1 LSCRYTWAHE
11 ATQRGTTSL
20 ALQPDLGQARE
31 NLNAVRAQQRGLR
44 RAELDRLMPVGDGG
58 G

>member
-1 LSCRYTWAHE
+1 LSCCYTWAHE

-31 NLNAVRAQQRGLR
+31 NLNAVRAQERGTPTR
-44 RAELDRLMPVGDGG
+44 
-58 G
+58 